1 MGLTRA
7 QHAFTVAIATGR
19 GLVVDVWGAQCHLW
33 PHGRPDCHILSPGP
47 HKLSH
52 DTCWGC
58 THFVCRQ
65 ASSVRRTRYTQR
77 TAGAAQGCEV
87 VRLVS
92 EELILQDALGLT
104 APDGRKIVRRLS
116 IGVAWGGSVG
126 SSNEN
131 RRQEVRRFTTGHEH
145 GRSVKGLKEHVLL
158 SNRESWKLLAFRK
171 LSRGP

>member
-19 GLVVDVWGAQCHLW
+19 GLVVDVWGAQCHLR

-77 TAGAAQGCEV
+77 TAGAAQGCKV

-145 GRSVKGLKEHVLL
+145 GRSVKRLKEHVLL

>member
-1 MGLTRA
+1 MHPFCVSTGL
-7 QHAFTVAIATGR
+7 I
-19 GLVVDVWGAQCHLW
+19 GA
-33 PHGRPDCHILSPGP
+33 PHE
-47 HKLSH
+47 
-52 DTCWGC
+52 
-58 THFVCRQ
+58 VY
-65 ASSVRRTRYTQR
+65 VTQR
-77 TAGAAQGCEV
+77 TAGAAQGCKV

-116 IGVAWGGSVG
+116 IGAAWGGSVG

-145 GRSVKGLKEHVLL
+145 GRSVKRLKEHVLL